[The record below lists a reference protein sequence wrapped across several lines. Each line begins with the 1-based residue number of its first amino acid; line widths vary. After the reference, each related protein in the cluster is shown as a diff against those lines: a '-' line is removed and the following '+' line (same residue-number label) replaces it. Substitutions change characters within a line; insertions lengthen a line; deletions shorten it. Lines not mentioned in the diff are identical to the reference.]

1 MYTIFCL
8 LKGETVPFPVEI
20 DETKSVGVL
29 KDHIKEEMS
38 AVDVEAR
45 KLELYHV
52 NIKFDESHEER
63 HIAQANEV
71 LQGSTRQPLRLWL
84 TLSKIAEGFPEGE
97 LHILIQLPPGESIHS
112 RACGTAAEMYPPNLQ
127 CPPSLIIH
135 YHYRPVYPSLIVY
148 HSLQSLP
155 YRPTSTSTPS
165 VCFVVLQALKR
176 KVSGEPTPTV
186 Q

>member
-8 LKGETVPFPVEI
+8 LKSETVPFSVEI
-20 DETKSVGVL
+20 NEMKSVDGL
-29 KDHIKEEMS
+29 KKSIREEMS

-71 LQGSTRQPLRLWL
+71 LQGSTRQSLRPWL
-84 TLSKIAEGFPEGE
+84 MLSKIAEGFPEGE

-112 RACGTAAEMYPPNLQ
+112 RACGTVAEMYPPNPQFHSMSSLADHPL
-127 CPPSLIIH
+127 PPSLTPLSSNIDVDAVRMLRGPPTTLSRLLRIT
-135 YHYRPVYPSLIVY
+135 RIVNADKS
-148 HSLQSLP
+148 HSAGDP
-155 YRPTSTSTPS
+155 
-165 VCFVVLQALKR
+165 
-176 KVSGEPTPTV
+176 
-186 Q
+186 